1 MNRIT
6 VTDVRV
12 LPGDSAF
19 LIDDGSAAVLYDTG
33 FGFTGYGVADNIKAA
48 LGDRPLDYIF
58 LTHSHYDHALGSAR
72 VLERYP
78 EAVVVAGEHAASVFR
93 RPGALA
99 VMADLDGK
107 MAAKCGVTDYTFP
120 GDGLRVDRAVKD
132 GDIIRAGNMTFEA
145 VELPGHTKC
154 SLGYYCREHRLLLG
168 CETLGV
174 YDGKETVALSCLVG
188 YRITLDSIE
197 RLKEF
202 DIERMV
208 APHFGLLSEE
218 QTAWF
223 LAHAGEANREGGEF
237 LRSRLAAG
245 MDEERITEEYMDRY
259 VRGGGIEAVYPE
271 DASRLNISIMI
282 KVIGKELLNR

>member
-1 MNRIT
+1 MNEIT

-19 LIDDGSAAVLYDTG
+19 LLDDGSAAVLYDTG
-33 FGFTGYGVADNIKAA
+33 FGFTGYGVADNIKAV
-48 LGDRPLDYIF
+48 LGDRPLDYIL

-107 MAAKCGVTDYTFP
+107 MAAKCGVTDYVFP
-120 GDGLRVDRAVKD
+120 GEGLRVDRAVKD
-132 GDIIRAGNMTFEA
+132 GDVISAGSMSFQAE
-145 VELPGHTKC
+145 ELPGHTKC
-154 SLGYYCREHRLLLG
+154 SLGYYCRERRLLLG

-174 YDGKETVALSCLVG
+174 YDGIETVALSCLVG
-188 YRITLDSIE
+188 YQLTLDSIE
-197 RLKEF
+197 RLREF
-202 DIERMV
+202 DIEEML
-208 APHFGLLSEE
+208 APHFGLLSRE

-223 LAHAGEANREGGEF
+223 LDHAAEANREGGEF

-245 MDEERITEEYMDRY
+245 MDEEQITEEYLERY
-259 VRGGGIEAVYPE
+259 VRSRRIRAVYPE